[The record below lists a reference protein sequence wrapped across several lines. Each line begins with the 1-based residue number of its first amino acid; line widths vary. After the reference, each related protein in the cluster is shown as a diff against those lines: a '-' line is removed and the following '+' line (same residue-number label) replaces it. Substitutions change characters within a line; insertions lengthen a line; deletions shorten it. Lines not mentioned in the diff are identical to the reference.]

1 VTTSSH
7 PRARA
12 LAFHPHL
19 RHPAN
24 GETTLYLIRH
34 GRTES
39 NVLRRFQGQLDTPLD
54 AHGIKQAHLL
64 AARAA
69 EEIEADV
76 LLSSPLQRALV
87 TAQIVGAS
95 LGFEPIIVPELSEMD
110 FGAMEGITIDRLE
123 AEHPEIAARMYDE
136 EDDDFGWPEGETRRD
151 FHGRVLTVF
160 QTILADFP
168 GKRVVVVAHGGVIG
182 SFLAQIEGVSPNN
195 WTRHPIANCSL
206 THLHITSQHTA
217 VHLFNDAVHLE
228 VLDTEQMEPRR

>member
-1 VTTSSH
+1 MTTS
-7 PRARA
+7 PLKTTPA
-12 LAFHPHL
+12 LALHSSL
-19 RHPAN
+19 RHPSN

-54 AHGIKQAHLL
+54 SHGVMQAHLL

-69 EEIEADV
+69 EEIDADV

-95 LGFEPIIVPELSEMD
+95 LGLEPIVVPELSEMD
-110 FGAMEGITIDRLE
+110 FGAMEGMTIDRLE
-123 AEHPEIAARMYDE
+123 AEHPEIVAAMYDE
-136 EDDDFGWPEGETRRD
+136 DDDDFGWPEGETRRD
-151 FHGRVLTVF
+151 FHGRVLRVF
-160 QTILADFP
+160 QTILTDYP

-182 SFLAQIEGVSPNN
+182 SFLAQIEGGSPNDWQRN
-195 WTRHPIANCSL
+195 PIANCSL
-206 THLHITSQHTA
+206 THLHVTPDHTA

-228 VLDTEQMEPRR
+228 ALDTEQAETSR